1 MTSVNFIF
9 WKLVST
15 FAFIHS
21 FLLTPPFSTVFISK
35 RFNVGHVS
43 SFSITLDTKWG
54 SMEDFWAEKTD
65 LKPGFQ
71 IALQTPFLMRFRL
84 IDLMISGAV
93 DRLSFPFAEY
103 LHFSQNHPLAAPKPN
118 PLSSQIALQPPF
130 LMRFRLMDTRISGVV
145 RRFPPKFCE
154 YSFFTP
160 LFWLLF
166 LISFRN

>member
-71 IALQTPFLMRFRL
+71 IALQTPFLLRFRF
-84 IDLMISGAV
+84 IDLVISGAV
-93 DRLSFPFAEY
+93 DRLSFHFAEY
-103 LHFSQNHPLAAPKPN
+103 LHFSQNYTLASPKPKT
-118 PLSSQIALQPPF
+118 LFSQIAWQTHKPSKF
-130 LMRFRLMDTRISGVV
+130 LLAELLISWGLDH
-145 RRFPPKFCE
+145 FLAKFCE
-154 YSFFTP
+154 H
-160 LFWLLF
+160 
-166 LISFRN
+166 